1 MWARLRRLAYLCVLT
16 SSSPVRVS
24 EIIGCVPLSSI
35 KQWLMGKGCSPGDPR
50 TLSQHLMVWRWRVP
64 VSGVLRTSPGGLV
77 PVPTLLSKAGCKAA
91 PRHGGFCPQAERV
104 PGRALGH
111 RLSEPLDCGLLE
123 SCNHPS
129 TKNAGIPSVIFV
141 YQMLWLTRGSKEG
154 PLSMIF
160 T

>member
-1 MWARLRRLAYLCVLT
+1 MSA
-16 SSSPVRVS
+16 
-24 EIIGCVPLSSI
+24 
-35 KQWLMGKGCSPGDPR
+35 
-50 TLSQHLMVWRWRVP
+50 
-64 VSGVLRTSPGGLV
+64 VLRTSSGGLV
-77 PVPTLLSKAGCKAA
+77 PVPTLVSKAGCKAS
-91 PRHGGFCPQAERV
+91 PRHGGFGPQAERV

-141 YQMLWLTRGSKEG
+141 YQMLWLTCGSKGG